1 MKLSDLDTVI
11 DRRGTGCL
19 KYDFAVQRGKP
30 ADVLP
35 FWVADMDFKVAEPIL
50 DALRKR
56 VDHGI
61 FGYSESGE
69 SYFEALKNWQKENY
83 GWDIEP
89 EWLIKTPGVVPA
101 INLAVKALTKEGD
114 GILINR
120 PVYYPFL
127 EAIRKNGRK
136 LVNSPL
142 ILKNDHYELDFDD
155 LEAKIKA
162 ENVKLALLC
171 SPHNPV
177 GRVWTKEELSRYADI
192 CIRNGVKIVADEI
205 HEDFT
210 YPGFTHTTFATI
222 SKEAAQNAIICTAPS
237 KTFNIAGLQTSNIL
251 IPNPEIR
258 KAFQDALD
266 SFGYDQLNTMGLVA
280 CEAAYSYGREW
291 LDTVKEYIRLNV
303 DFTRDYLKENL
314 PKMKL
319 IEPEGTY
326 LLWIDAYAYGLS
338 DEDLEHKVFYDCHLW
353 LDMGYIFGPEGNGF
367 LRFNPACP
375 RETLIKGL
383 TLLKEGFE
391 GKDGDKFKTMV
402 TVSGVTESIG
412 EKLHL
417 PVWIYDPSKV
427 TIPVFMAAGTGIL
440 DRKLI
445 TPLDEMKDN
454 YSKIQSKTAAM
465 GRRKDADHLDIQTAA
480 DAYITAWLRWQLD
493 DDIYAKRVFTG
504 KAPEILRN
512 PAWDNAE
519 VRNPETTQPKQTE
532 K

>member
-162 ENVKLALLC
+162 ENVKIALLC
-171 SPHNPV
+171 SAHNPV

-326 LLWIDAYAYGLS
+326 LL
-338 DEDLEHKVFYDCHLW
+338 
-353 LDMGYIFGPEGNGF
+353 
-367 LRFNPACP
+367 
-375 RETLIKGL
+375 
-383 TLLKEGFE
+383 
-391 GKDGDKFKTMV
+391 
-402 TVSGVTESIG
+402 
-412 EKLHL
+412 
-417 PVWIYDPSKV
+417 
-427 TIPVFMAAGTGIL
+427 
-440 DRKLI
+440 
-445 TPLDEMKDN
+445 
-454 YSKIQSKTAAM
+454 
-465 GRRKDADHLDIQTAA
+465 
-480 DAYITAWLRWQLD
+480 
-493 DDIYAKRVFTG
+493 
-504 KAPEILRN
+504 
-512 PAWDNAE
+512 
-519 VRNPETTQPKQTE
+519 
-532 K
+532 